1 MLELSIWLKPP
12 RGAFQRA
19 GRLLWGEIC
28 RNKAKRMV
36 RVRSETPATPS
47 PDTGGAEASE
57 PPASIIVN
65 NYYCVSDSSR
75 LVAEREEFITRQR
88 ARRPG
93 AGVSGGYSSPAGIDK
108 VTRATKNWALLA
120 QSVLFR
126 NVQRWRCRELQK
138 LWESCMKLKRRLET
152 HPWEVARNSD
162 WAKAEGFKGSQPK
175 HRLPQK
181 PSRAKGHKSADSSDE
196 DPVKMIR

>member
-1 MLELSIWLKPP
+1 MALEVSIWPKPP

-28 RNKAKRMV
+28 GNKAERLV

-47 PDTGGAEASE
+47 PDTGGADASE

-65 NYYCVSDSSR
+65 NYYCVGDDSR
-75 LVAEREEFITRQR
+75 LVAERREFLARQR
-88 ARRPG
+88 AQRPG
-93 AGVSGGYSSPAGIDK
+93 AGAQGGYPTPAGSERH
-108 VTRATKNWALLA
+108 TEALSNWAALSQA
-120 QSVLFR
+120 VFFR

-152 HPWEVARNSD
+152 HPWEQRGTATGPRRKDSREVSRSIVSRRNPRGR
-162 WAKAEGFKGSQPK
+162 KVTRVRTRPTRTQ
-175 HRLPQK
+175 
-181 PSRAKGHKSADSSDE
+181 
-196 DPVKMIR
+196 